1 MGCAQKCTAACWTD
15 TQAVHRRRG
24 AREEVAMD
32 VSVNVH
38 GLRPP
43 PLSVWRRMWRRGCVR
58 VCPFREFWNLN
69 RVLGAF
75 WLFAHDLVNI
85 FNIWAEIAKSI
96 FQYIQYLGRNPR
108 INIQYIVN
116 IWGRF

>member
-1 MGCAQKCTAACWTD
+1 
-15 TQAVHRRRG
+15 
-24 AREEVAMD
+24 MD

-58 VCPFREFWNLN
+58 VCPFREFWNSN
-69 RVLGAF
+69 RVLGTF